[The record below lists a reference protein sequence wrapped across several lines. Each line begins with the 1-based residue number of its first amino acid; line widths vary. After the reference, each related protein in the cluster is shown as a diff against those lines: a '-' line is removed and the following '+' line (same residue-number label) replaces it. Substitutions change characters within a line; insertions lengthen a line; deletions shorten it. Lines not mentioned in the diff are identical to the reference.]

1 MIVDAWD
8 HRISDVA
15 KAISTFVKE
24 SMYPIE
30 YSEYNTL
37 HTLMSMY
44 NDLNTDILVDYSDG
58 VLNGFAIV
66 QRTDEFHNEYFGYLS
81 KFYILPDR
89 RGARAAF
96 RLAGECVRWFDEKGC
111 VVSFA
116 TATAGIGK
124 DDVFIKL
131 FSRFG
136 YTANETGI
144 LTRKQHE

>member
-15 KAISTFVKE
+15 KACSIFVKE

-30 YSEYNTL
+30 YNEYNTL
-37 HTLMSMY
+37 NTLHSMF
-44 NDLNTDILVDYSDG
+44 NDLDTDILVDYSDD

-66 QRTDEFHNEYFGYLS
+66 QRTDEFHTEYFGYLG

-96 RLAGECVRWFDEKGC
+96 RLAGEVVNWFDQKGC

-124 DDVFIKL
+124 DDAFIKL
-131 FSRFG
+131 LSRFG

-144 LTRKQHE
+144 LTRKKHE